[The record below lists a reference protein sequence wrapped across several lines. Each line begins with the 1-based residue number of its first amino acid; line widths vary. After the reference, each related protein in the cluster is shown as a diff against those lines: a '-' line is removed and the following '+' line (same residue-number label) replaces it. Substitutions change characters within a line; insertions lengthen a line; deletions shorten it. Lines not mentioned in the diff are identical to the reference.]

1 MSKFRPQPVRSFL
14 GQSKSIL
21 RANFDIVDHGS
32 NDGTNGYGRK
42 EGERYFARRRIRSI
56 ISEKLSL
63 EIIGECST
71 IRDADSF
78 YTRSKYNVDD
88 VFQFESK

>member
-1 MSKFRPQPVRSFL
+1 M
-14 GQSKSIL
+14 
-21 RANFDIVDHGS
+21 DHGS

-78 YTRSKYNVDD
+78 YARSKYNVDD

>member
-1 MSKFRPQPVRSFL
+1 M
-14 GQSKSIL
+14 
-21 RANFDIVDHGS
+21 DHGS
-32 NDGTNGYGRK
+32 NDGTNGYGR
-42 EGERYFARRRIRSI
+42 RRKIFREETDIDSI